1 MSSASIRTRKTKSDA
16 QIRAENEAKREA
28 AGLNDHK
35 RTTPHVTE
43 RIDKPTGDYDLF
55 DLVGKSWGGGQSGDT
70 YIDPV
75 KNRAYYAPETPATGV
90 QGTSDVGTGYP
101 GMYPQ
106 YGPTGGAGANNA
118 LPGLTGTGNVP
129 GVGGMAAPAAA
140 GGGNDYTTLGGLQ
153 AQLNTALD
161 LLNGRGEFQYDV
173 ERPMD
178 NYNRAMELQQ
188 QLEDRE
194 PFSYD
199 YQTDP
204 LWGMYKQAYTRE
216 GVRAQEDALGK
227 YAAMTGGMPSS
238 AAIAAAQQQRNYYNA
253 QMTDMIP
260 ELQKLAYDMYVKDY
274 DMARNNILN
283 RIDLANTDDSMY
295 TSDRNFAR
303 NVYSD
308 YNNLLYDRANIFGDL
323 YTSQRNYDYQAARDA
338 IEDARYAD
346 ETAYSRGRD
355 AINDARY
362 DREWDYG
369 VSQDELARQDALAK
383 TAASM
388 GDFSRYEDMGI
399 DASQANGTMYAYGD
413 GGQTYTIGSGRGKS
427 FVESAQP
434 GQTMTGGDGSQ
445 WRKNED
451 GSVTITRGGQTYTL
465 AVPQEPTAGLGGEG
479 SIYTQ
484 LANLGARDYGT
495 AYELLRMG
503 GFSET
508 DSNRYAKAFEESYGG
523 GGGYYSS
530 GGGGGNGG
538 GKRSSGGN
546 GGKKSSEET
555 SVKEDKPS
563 GKLTVGN
570 NHTEDWVDIEGYG
583 RVTGDRLD
591 QLLASQ
597 TVKMYIENGKV
608 YYRLAK
614 PVSGIGIE

>member
-90 QGTSDVGTGYP
+90 QGASDVGTGYP

-106 YGPTGGAGANNA
+106 YGPTGGANNA
-118 LPGLTGTGNVP
+118 LPGLTGTGNAGTTGSGSVP
-129 GVGGMAAPAAA
+129 AGME
-140 GGGNDYTTLGGLQ
+140 GYK
-153 AQLNTALD
+153 AQLDTIMQGLANY
-161 LLNGRGEFQYDV
+161 GEYAYDTP
-173 ERPMD
+173 RPTED
-178 NYNRAMELQQ
+178 WDRARTIQEQI
-188 QLEDRE
+188 ENRE

-204 LWGMYKQAYTRE
+204 LWGAYKQAYTRE
-216 GVRAQEDALGK
+216 GVRAQEDALGQ

-253 QMTDMIP
+253 QMADKIP
-260 ELQKLAYDMYVKDY
+260 ELQQLAYNMYLGDLQQQRADVNARIG
-274 DMARNNILN
+274 MAETANNWWN
-283 RIDLANTDDSMY
+283 Q
-295 TSDRNFAR
+295 DRNF
-303 NVYSD
+303 D
-308 YNNLLYDRANIFGDL
+308 YGTWTDQYGRQYDLAGLYGDL
-323 YTSQRNYDYQAARDA
+323 YRDERDYNHQLEREA
-338 IEDARYAD
+338 INDARYAD

-355 AINDARY
+355 AINDERY

-538 GKRSSGGN
+538 GN

-591 QLLASQ
+591 QLLANQ
-597 TVKMYIENGKV
+597 TVKMYVENGKV